1 MVPQERIE
9 SYGLVRDGVLAS
21 VPRAFFAL
29 PIPAEVAI
37 RERTKPPKSLRP
49 PYPNG
54 AETAKFPGDCPG
66 RSGAPR

>member
-1 MVPQERIE
+1 MGWLGMGC
-9 SYGLVRDGVLAS
+9 SHLYLGH
-21 VPRAFFAL
+21 FFAL

-37 RERTKPPKSLRP
+37 RQRTKPPKSLRP